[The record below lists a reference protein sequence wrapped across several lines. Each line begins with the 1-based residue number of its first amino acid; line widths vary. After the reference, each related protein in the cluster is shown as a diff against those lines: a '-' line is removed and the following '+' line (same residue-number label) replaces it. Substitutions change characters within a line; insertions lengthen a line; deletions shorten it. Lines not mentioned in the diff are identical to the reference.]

1 LIISEIKAFLLVLI
15 GGRHRL
21 QSPQGI
27 MDNFSLQGIRQNVHS
42 ALLQFESLMIVVAS
56 ILFHHCFVEIH
67 ILGGDGDW

>member
-1 LIISEIKAFLLVLI
+1 VDGTGFKARKASWTISA
-15 GGRHRL
+15 
-21 QSPQGI
+21 
-27 MDNFSLQGIRQNVHS
+27 LQGIRQDVHS